1 MAARGTRSTTAA
13 ARRSGLSRHMILKWG
28 RRLQDTGNV
37 SDAPR
42 SGRPK
47 ALSDQACKHMERELE
62 AHPGLSLRELA
73 VMLHTAGLCDRVV
86 SHATIKR
93 ALETRCPKVSRVW
106 PLYKVV
112 LTEKQKYCRVQ
123 FAKRHARRSW
133 KNVLFVDACKF
144 TYGRA
149 QRHSRHGML
158 TYNGRR
164 PLLPKGDDHVGLCVY
179 GAVSSKGKSPL
190 VFVTGSSRV
199 AKTYKGR
206 SGKRHTGVG
215 AEEYINIMRAHLVP
229 AGRRLH
235 GSKLVYLHDWSGCHK
250 SRAVRVFQKDAR
262 LDVMTDFPSRSPDLN
277 IIENVWAWMDSQL
290 RKKPYSDLDSFRAA
304 LIATWESIPLKLLQN
319 CTRSMKARLRAV
331 IATKGDRIKT
341 QGL

>member
-1 MAARGTRSTTAA
+1 MAICGTRSITAA
-13 ARRSGLSRHMILKWG
+13 ERKSGLDRHMILKWA

-37 SDAPR
+37 CDAPR

-47 ALSDQACKHMERELE
+47 ALSDQACKRMEQELD
-62 AHPGLSLRELA
+62 AHPGLSLMELA
-73 VMLHTAGLCDRVV
+73 VILHKAGLCDRVV

-112 LTEKQKYCRVQ
+112 LTEKQKHCRLQ
-123 FAKRHARRSW
+123 FAKRHSRRSW

-144 TYGRA
+144 TYARA
-149 QRHSRHGML
+149 QRHTRHGML
-158 TYNGRR
+158 TYDGRR
-164 PLLPKGDDHVGLCVY
+164 PLLTKGDDHIGFCVY

-190 VFVTGSSRV
+190 VFVTGSSGV

-206 SGKRHTGVG
+206 NGKRYSGVG
-215 AEEYINIMRAHLVP
+215 AEEYINIMHAHLIP
-229 AGRRLH
+229 AGRKLH
-235 GSKLVYLHDWSGCHK
+235 GAKLVYLHDWSGCHK
-250 SRAVRVFQKDAR
+250 SRAVHGFQKAAA
-262 LDVMTDFPSRSPDLN
+262 LDVMADFPSRSPDLN

-290 RKKPYSDLDSFRAA
+290 RKKSYNDLDSFRAA
-304 LIATWESIPLKLLQN
+304 LIATWESVPLQLLQK
-319 CTRSMKARLRAV
+319 CTRSMRARLRAV
-331 IATKGDRIKT
+331 VAAKGGRVKT